1 MTAPRFT
8 PPKPSVSRQ
17 DHNFLDRC
25 GCDRLLSL
33 KASNKIMYRQVKEFD
48 ETFTGEAAF
57 RKTISE
63 TASGRDEER
72 TYEAFPADK
81 VQDAE
86 TLKKYPRIRSVVIVY
101 KLSRPIIK
109 RRKADG
115 KKADESEYAS
125 STRYYLTTLECTAK
139 DFDQMVESIRERWDY
154 EVHHNTLDNAMDQD
168 SLAVCCTNE
177 LNAHAGF
184 NNTVTAFS
192 PGTPSGDLRS
202 P

>member
-1 MTAPRFT
+1 
-8 PPKPSVSRQ
+8 
-17 DHNFLDRC
+17 
-25 GCDRLLSL
+25 
-33 KASNKIMYRQVKEFD
+33 MYGQVKKFD

-81 VQDAE
+81 VLDAE

-115 KKADESEYAS
+115 KKADESEYTS
-125 STRYYLTTLECTAK
+125 GTRYWLTSLECTAK
-139 DFDQMVESIRERWDY
+139 DFAKNVRAIRELMDC
-154 EVHHNTLDNAMDQD
+154 EVLRNTLDNAMDQD

-184 NNTVTAFS
+184 NKTVTAFS
-192 PGTPSGDLRS
+192 PGAPSGDLRS
-202 P
+202 PGLCEAQVRHESAAAFL